1 MKKNIILIAVAAS
14 VVSSVLTVLAFRY
27 FTPEKEVIL
36 RDKNNA
42 KYVNYTDFMLSGKLQ
57 RTFLALGSKNL
68 AVGARS

>member
-27 FTPEKEVIL
+27 FAPEKEVVL

-42 KYVNYTDFMLSGKLQ
+42 KYAKSG
-57 RTFLALGSKNL
+57 
-68 AVGARS
+68 